1 VNSSESLGLQ
11 RLVSR
16 EDNSDGMRHL
26 HVVLGDH
33 VLNGSLGRC
42 GLDGVD
48 RAPCQAQK
56 TITGALHKLV
66 RDLVG
71 DLNSLV
77 LDGETA
83 DVDNISTDSSA
94 CR

>member
-1 VNSSESLGLQ
+1 
-11 RLVSR
+11 
-16 EDNSDGMRHL
+16 MYL
-26 HVVLGDH
+26 HVILADH
-33 VLNGSLGRC
+33 VLDGSLDRRR
-42 GLDGVD
+42 LDGVD
-48 RAPCQAQK
+48 RAPSQAQK
-56 TITGALHKLV
+56 TIASALHELI

-83 DVDNISTDSSA
+83 DVDNISTDSTT